1 MSLANKVGASDVVAR
16 LSDDLKDDS
25 ELYRRMVLEAVQA
38 SSRGSRRG
46 EGGMLRRMLILLLI
60 LPPPLAEGAVEP
72 RRGGH

>member
-46 EGGMLRRMLILLLI
+46 EG
-60 LPPPLAEGAVEP
+60 E
-72 RRGGH
+72 